1 MLEKKNIR
9 GLMGGNSMDLE
20 EKFEKSDFN
29 VMFTMENVYV
39 KVAKTFQGEIVANEF
54 ILLKKTN
61 NFSLVLDSPEAV
73 EITMFGVLIKV
84 TKDEGI
90 KHIAELI
97 TNGGDLKTPQTVKKK
112 AGGGERREKTTPERF
127 GGRLD
132 TMGKGVA
139 IYKDTV
145 DAIVEE
151 FSSENPRRTIP
162 QIIQEVQKIENTPTA
177 NTYGTGYRKY
187 IYREKLL
194 PEDVIENSRLM
205 NLGVSKWN
213 LIKKQ
218 NGVPIMSEVLEKVE
232 VLYGDK
238 EKEPQIP
245 EIEEAIYNAY
255 KGRVKRRTANTYA
268 YGYREYIISKRDDLA
283 KTANGSSINP
293 STHISI
299 KSNAIACDDHQGDGD
314 DLKPLKKKTEREW
327 NAITSVDSTPIID
340 VILEKLKPLFLEEKN
355 NPGIAKIESVIYE
368 AYNGSI
374 TKSRATEYAYNYLAY
389 IKKELRKEDPEKGV
403 YKNLPDEF
411 WHRSVK

>member
-1 MLEKKNIR
+1 
-9 GLMGGNSMDLE
+9 MGGNSMDLE

-84 TKDEGI
+84 TKEEGI

-245 EIEEAIYNAY
+245 DIEEAIYNAY

-268 YGYREYIISKRDDLA
+268 YGYRDYIRENTKR
-283 KTANGSSINP
+283 
-293 STHISI
+293 
-299 KSNAIACDDHQGDGD
+299 GDGQGLSD
-314 DLKPLKKKTEREW
+314 EELNRETQKVKNDLKPLKNKTESEW

-389 IKKELRKEDPEKGV
+389 IKKESRKEDPGGGV
-403 YKNLPDEF
+403 YKSLPDEF
-411 WHRSVK
+411 WHRRNE

>member
-1 MLEKKNIR
+1 
-9 GLMGGNSMDLE
+9 MGGNSMDLE

-84 TKDEGI
+84 TKEEGI

-245 EIEEAIYNAY
+245 
-255 KGRVKRRTANTYA
+255 
-268 YGYREYIISKRDDLA
+268 D
-283 KTANGSSINP
+283 
-293 STHISI
+293 
-299 KSNAIACDDHQGDGD
+299 
-314 DLKPLKKKTEREW
+314 KTESEW
-327 NAITSVDSTPIID
+327 NAITSVDSTPIMD
-340 VILEKLKPLFLEEKN
+340 VILEKLRPLFLEKV
-355 NPGIAKIESVIYE
+355 PGIPGIERVIYE

-389 IKKELRKEDPEKGV
+389 IKKESRKEDPGGGV
-403 YKNLPDEF
+403 YKSLPDEF
-411 WHRSVK
+411 WHRRNE

>member
-1 MLEKKNIR
+1 
-9 GLMGGNSMDLE
+9 MGGNSMDLE

-84 TKDEGI
+84 TKEEGI

-245 EIEEAIYNAY
+245 DIEEAIYNAY

-268 YGYREYIISKRDDLA
+268 YGYRDYIRENTKR
-283 KTANGSSINP
+283 
-293 STHISI
+293 
-299 KSNAIACDDHQGDGD
+299 GDGQGLSD
-314 DLKPLKKKTEREW
+314 EELNRETQKVKNDLKPLKNKTESEW
-327 NAITSVDSTPIID
+327 NAITSVDSTPIMD
-340 VILEKLKPLFLEEKN
+340 VILEKLRPLFLEKV
-355 NPGIAKIESVIYE
+355 PGIPGIERVIYE

-389 IKKELRKEDPEKGV
+389 IKKESRKEDPGGGV
-403 YKNLPDEF
+403 YKSLPDEF
-411 WHRSVK
+411 WHRRNE